1 MRANL
6 DLISYKVYAE
16 LSAEAARTFL
26 GILWWLIEPV
36 LYMSVFYL
44 IFGVLL
50 QRGGEGFV
58 YFLLV
63 GLVVWK
69 WFDSSIRSGMVSL
82 PVNAAVIQQVYQP
95 KFIFPVIV
103 VLINTTKFLFV
114 MLLLLLFL
122 LIAGKPVS
130 ASWLALL
137 PLIGVQ
143 FVLITAIAS
152 LCATVIPF
160 VPDLKWVV
168 DNGLTML
175 FFLSG
180 VFFDISALPEN
191 FQFWLR
197 LNPMAVLINGY
208 RNALLLGQMPDWGQ
222 LLWVLLFAC
231 TLTVVAVRVFNRYD
245 RTYPKLV

>member
-1 MRANL
+1 MYAYL
-6 DLISYKVYAE
+6 DLIRYKVYAE

-44 IFGVLL
+44 IFGVMF

-82 PVNAAVIQQVYQP
+82 QTNAAVIQQVYQP
-95 KFIFPVIV
+95 KSIFPLIV
-103 VLINTTKFLFV
+103 VLINTSKFLFV

-122 LIAGKPVS
+122 LISGKP
-130 ASWLALL
+130 ASITWLALL
-137 PLIGVQ
+137 PLIGIQ
-143 FVLITAIAS
+143 FVLIAGIAS
-152 LCATVIPF
+152 VCATIIPF

-180 VFFDISALPEN
+180 VFFDISALPEH
-191 FQFWLR
+191 FQGWLR
-197 LNPMAVLINGY
+197 LNPMAVLIDGY
-208 RNALLLGQMPDWGQ
+208 RNALLLGQMPDWRQ
-222 LLWVLLFAC
+222 LFWVLLFSC
-231 TLTVVAVRVFNRYD
+231 ILIVAALRVFNRYD
-245 RTYPKLV
+245 RIYPKLV

>member
-6 DLISYKVYAE
+6 DLIRYKVYAE

-44 IFGVLL
+44 IFGVLF

-58 YFLLV
+58 YFLLI

-82 PVNAAVIQQVYQP
+82 QTNAAVIQQVYQP

-103 VLINTTKFLFV
+103 VLINTAKFLLV
-114 MLLLLLFL
+114 LLLLLLFL
-122 LIAGKPVS
+122 LISGKPVS
-130 ASWLALL
+130 ITWLALL

-143 FVLITAIAS
+143 FVLIVGITS
-152 LCATVIPF
+152 VCATVIPF
-160 VPDLKWVV
+160 LPDLKWVV

-180 VFFDISALPEN
+180 VFFDISAMPEHL
-191 FQFWLR
+191 QGWLR
-197 LNPMAVLINGY
+197 LNPMAVLIDSY
-208 RNALLLGQMPDWGQ
+208 RSVLLLGQMPDWGHVF
-222 LLWVLLFAC
+222 WVLLFSC
-231 TLTVVAVRVFNRYD
+231 VLVVVALQLFSRYD
-245 RTYPKLV
+245 RIYPKLV

>member
-1 MRANL
+1 MRAYL
-6 DLISYKVYAE
+6 DLIWYKVYAE

-44 IFGVLL
+44 IFGVIF

-82 PVNAAVIQQVYQP
+82 TTNAAVIQQVYQP
-95 KFIFPVIV
+95 KFIFPVSV
-103 VLINTTKFLFV
+103 VLINTVKFLFV

-122 LIAGKPVS
+122 LISGKPLS
-130 ASWLALL
+130 ISWLALL

-143 FVLITAIAS
+143 FVLITGIAS
-152 LCATVIPF
+152 VCATVIPF
-160 VPDLKWVV
+160 IPDLKWVV

-180 VFFDISALPEN
+180 VFFDINVLPER
-191 FQFWLR
+191 FQDWLV

-208 RNALLLGQMPDWGQ
+208 RSALLLGQMPDWGH
-222 LLWVLLFAC
+222 LFWVLLLSCALIV
-231 TLTVVAVRVFNRYD
+231 TAMRVFNRYD
-245 RTYPKLV
+245 RIYPKLV

>member
-1 MRANL
+1 MQAYL
-6 DLISYKVYAE
+6 DLIRYKVYAE

-44 IFGVLL
+44 IFGVMF

-63 GLVVWK
+63 ALVVWK
-69 WFDSSIRSGMVSL
+69 WFDSSIRNGMVSL
-82 PVNAAVIQQVYQP
+82 ETNAAVIQQVYQP

-103 VLINTTKFLFV
+103 VLINTAKFLFV
-114 MLLLLLFL
+114 MLLFLLFL
-122 LIAGKPVS
+122 LISGKQPS
-130 ASWLALL
+130 ISWLALL

-143 FVLITAIAS
+143 FVLIAGITS

-180 VFFDISALPEN
+180 VFFDISALPEH
-191 FQFWLR
+191 FQGWLR
-197 LNPMAVLINGY
+197 LNPMAVLIEGY
-208 RNALLLGQMPDWGQ
+208 RSALLLGQMPDWGQ
-222 LLWVLLFAC
+222 VFWVLLFAC
-231 TLTVVAVRVFNRYD
+231 ILIVVAVGVFTRYD
-245 RTYPKLV
+245 RIYPKLV

>member
-1 MRANL
+1 MRAYL
-6 DLISYKVYAE
+6 DLIRYKVYAE

-44 IFGVLL
+44 IFGVIF

-82 PVNAAVIQQVYQP
+82 TTNAAVIQQVYQP
-95 KFIFPVIV
+95 KFIFPLSV
-103 VLINTTKFLFV
+103 VLINTVKFLFV
-114 MLLLLLFL
+114 LLLLLLFL
-122 LIAGKPVS
+122 LIAGKPLS
-130 ASWLALL
+130 ISWLALL

-143 FVLITAIAS
+143 FVLITGIAS
-152 LCATVIPF
+152 VCATVIPF
-160 VPDLKWVV
+160 IPDLKWVV

-180 VFFDISALPEN
+180 VFFDINVLPEH
-191 FQFWLR
+191 FQDWLV

-208 RNALLLGQMPDWGQ
+208 RSALLLGQMPDWGH
-222 LLWVLLFAC
+222 LFWVLLFSC
-231 TLTVVAVRVFNRYD
+231 VLIVVAMRVFKRYD
-245 RTYPKLV
+245 RVYPKLV

>member
-1 MRANL
+1 MQAYL
-6 DLISYKVYAE
+6 DLIRYKVYAE

-44 IFGVLL
+44 IFGVMF

-69 WFDSSIRSGMVSL
+69 WFDSSIRNGMVSL
-82 PVNAAVIQQVYQP
+82 QTSAAVIQQVYQP

-103 VLINTTKFLFV
+103 VLINTSKFLFV

-122 LIAGKPVS
+122 LISGKS
-130 ASWLALL
+130 ASIAWLALL
-137 PLIGVQ
+137 PLIGIQ
-143 FVLITAIAS
+143 LVLTVGISS
-152 LCATVIPF
+152 LCATIIPF

-168 DNGLTML
+168 DNVLTMM

-180 VFFDISALPEN
+180 VFFDISTLPEN
-191 FQFWLR
+191 FQGWLR
-197 LNPMAVLINGY
+197 LNPMAVMIESY
-208 RNALLLGQMPDWGQ
+208 RSALLLGQMPDWGQ
-222 LLWVLLFAC
+222 LFWVLLFSC
-231 TLTVVAVRVFNRYD
+231 ILTVAAVGVFNRYD
-245 RTYPKLV
+245 RVYPKLV

>member
-6 DLISYKVYAE
+6 DLIRYKVYAE

-26 GILWWLIEPV
+26 GILWWLIEPI
-36 LYMSVFYL
+36 LYMSVFYF
-44 IFGVLL
+44 IFGVMF

-69 WFDSSIRSGMVSL
+69 WFDSAIRSGMVSL
-82 PVNAAVIQQVYQP
+82 QTNAAVIQQVYQP
-95 KFIFPVIV
+95 KFIFPVII
-103 VLINTTKFLFV
+103 VLINTAKFLLV

-122 LIAGKPVS
+122 LVTGHPVS
-130 ASWLALL
+130 LTWLALL

-143 FVLITAIAS
+143 FVLIVGITS
-152 LCATVIPF
+152 MCATVIPF
-160 VPDLKWVV
+160 LPDLKWVV

-180 VFFDISALPEN
+180 VFFDISAMPEHL
-191 FQFWLR
+191 QGWLR
-197 LNPMAVLINGY
+197 LNPMAVLIDSY
-208 RNALLLGQMPDWGQ
+208 RSVLLLGQMPDWGHVF
-222 LLWVLLFAC
+222 WVLLFSC
-231 TLTVVAVRVFNRYD
+231 VLVVAALQLFSRYD
-245 RTYPKLV
+245 RIYPKLV

>member
-1 MRANL
+1 MQAYL
-6 DLISYKVYAE
+6 DLIRYKVYAE

-44 IFGVLL
+44 IFGVMF

-82 PVNAAVIQQVYQP
+82 QTNAAVIQQVYQP

-103 VLINTTKFLFV
+103 VLINTSKFLFV

-122 LIAGKPVS
+122 LISGKPPS
-130 ASWLALL
+130 ISWLALL

-143 FVLITAIAS
+143 FVLIAGITS

-180 VFFDISALPEN
+180 VFFEISAMPEY
-191 FQFWLR
+191 FHDWLR
-197 LNPMAVLINGY
+197 LNPMAVLIEGY
-208 RNALLLGQMPDWGQ
+208 RSALLLGQMPDWGQ
-222 LLWVLLFAC
+222 LFWVLLFSC
-231 TLTVVAVRVFNRYD
+231 ILIVAAVGVFNRYD
-245 RTYPKLV
+245 RIYPKLV

>member
-1 MRANL
+1 MRAHL
-6 DLISYKVYAE
+6 DLIKYKVYAE

-26 GILWWLIEPV
+26 GILWWVIEPV
-36 LYMSVFYL
+36 LYMSVFYF
-44 IFGVLL
+44 IFGVLF

-82 PVNAAVIQQVYQP
+82 QTNAAVIVQVYQP

-103 VLINTTKFLFV
+103 VLINTAKFLFV

-122 LIAGKPVS
+122 LVSGKPAS

-137 PLIGVQ
+137 PLISVQ
-143 FVLITAIAS
+143 CVFIAS
-152 LCATVIPF
+152 ITSLFATVIPF
-160 VPDLKWVV
+160 VPDFKWVV
-168 DNGLTML
+168 ENGLTML

-180 VFFDISALPEN
+180 VFFDISAMPEN
-191 FQFWLR
+191 FQVWLR
-197 LNPMAVLINGY
+197 LNPMAVLIDNY
-208 RNALLLGQMPDWGQ
+208 RNVLLQGQMPDWWQ
-222 LLWVLLFAC
+222 LFWVLLFSGILILAA
-231 TLTVVAVRVFNRYD
+231 LRVFNRFD
-245 RTYPKLV
+245 RIYPKLV

>member
-1 MRANL
+1 MRAHL
-6 DLISYKVYAE
+6 DLIKYKVYAE

-26 GILWWLIEPV
+26 GILWWVIEPV
-36 LYMSVFYL
+36 LYMSVFYF
-44 IFGVLL
+44 IFGVLF

-82 PVNAAVIQQVYQP
+82 QTNAAVIVQVYQP

-103 VLINTTKFLFV
+103 VLINTAKFLFV

-122 LIAGKPVS
+122 LVSGKPAS

-137 PLIGVQ
+137 PLISVQ
-143 FVLITAIAS
+143 CVFIAS
-152 LCATVIPF
+152 ITSLFATVIPF
-160 VPDLKWVV
+160 VPDFKWVV
-168 DNGLTML
+168 ENGLTML

-180 VFFDISALPEN
+180 VFFDISAMPEN
-191 FQFWLR
+191 FQVWLR
-197 LNPMAVLINGY
+197 LNPMAVLIDNY
-208 RNALLLGQMPDWGQ
+208 RNVLLQGQMPDWWQ
-222 LLWVLLFAC
+222 LFWVLLFSSILILAA
-231 TLTVVAVRVFNRYD
+231 LWVFNRFD
-245 RTYPKLV
+245 RIYPKLV

>member
-1 MRANL
+1 MYAYL
-6 DLISYKVYAE
+6 DLIRYKVYAE

-44 IFGVLL
+44 IFGVMF

-82 PVNAAVIQQVYQP
+82 STNAAVIQQVYQP
-95 KFIFPVIV
+95 KSIFPLIV
-103 VLINTTKFLFV
+103 VLINTSKFLFV

-122 LIAGKPVS
+122 LISGKP
-130 ASWLALL
+130 ASITWLALL
-137 PLIGVQ
+137 PLIGIQ
-143 FVLITAIAS
+143 FVLIAGIAS
-152 LCATVIPF
+152 VCATIIPF

-180 VFFDISALPEN
+180 VFFDISALPEH
-191 FQFWLR
+191 FQGWLR
-197 LNPMAVLINGY
+197 LNPMAVLIDGY
-208 RNALLLGQMPDWGQ
+208 RNALLLGQMPDWRQ
-222 LLWVLLFAC
+222 LFWVLLFSC
-231 TLTVVAVRVFNRYD
+231 ILIVAALRVFNRYD
-245 RTYPKLV
+245 RIYPKLV

>member
-1 MRANL
+1 MQAYL
-6 DLISYKVYAE
+6 DLIRYKVYAE

-44 IFGVLL
+44 IFGVMF

-69 WFDSSIRSGMVSL
+69 WFDSSIRNGMVSL
-82 PVNAAVIQQVYQP
+82 QTNAAVIQQVYQP
-95 KFIFPVIV
+95 KFIFPMIV
-103 VLINTTKFLFV
+103 VLINTFKFLFV

-122 LIAGKPVS
+122 LVSGKS
-130 ASWLALL
+130 ASIAWLALL
-137 PLIGVQ
+137 PLIGIH
-143 FVLITAIAS
+143 FLLIAGITS
-152 LCATVIPF
+152 LFATVIPF

-168 DNGLTML
+168 DNGLTMM

-180 VFFDISALPEN
+180 VFFDISTLPEP
-191 FQFWLR
+191 FQGWLR
-197 LNPMAVLINGY
+197 LNPMAVLIENY
-208 RNALLLGQMPDWGQ
+208 RSVLLLEQMPDWGQ
-222 LLWVLLFAC
+222 LFWVLLFSC
-231 TLTVVAVRVFNRYD
+231 MLVATALRVFTRYD
-245 RTYPKLV
+245 RIYPKLV

>member
-1 MRANL
+1 MRAHL
-6 DLISYKVYAE
+6 DLIKYKVYAE

-26 GILWWLIEPV
+26 GILWWVIEPV
-36 LYMSVFYL
+36 LYMSVFYF
-44 IFGVLL
+44 IFGVLF

-82 PVNAAVIQQVYQP
+82 QTNAAVIVQVYQP

-103 VLINTTKFLFV
+103 VLINTAKFLFV

-122 LIAGKPVS
+122 LVSGKPAS

-137 PLIGVQ
+137 PLISVQ
-143 FVLITAIAS
+143 CVFIAS
-152 LCATVIPF
+152 ITSLFATVIPF
-160 VPDLKWVV
+160 VPDFKWVV
-168 DNGLTML
+168 ENGLTML

-180 VFFDISALPEN
+180 VFFDISAMPEN
-191 FQFWLR
+191 FQVWLR
-197 LNPMAVLINGY
+197 LNPMAVLIDNY
-208 RNALLLGQMPDWGQ
+208 RNVLLQGQMPDWWQ
-222 LLWVLLFAC
+222 LFWVLLFSSI
-231 TLTVVAVRVFNRYD
+231 LIVAALRVFNRFD
-245 RTYPKLV
+245 RIYPKLV

>member
-6 DLISYKVYAE
+6 DLIKYKVYAE

-26 GILWWLIEPV
+26 GILWWLIEPI
-36 LYMSVFYL
+36 LYMSVFYF
-44 IFGVLL
+44 IFGVMF

-69 WFDSSIRSGMVSL
+69 WFDSAIRSGMVSL
-82 PVNAAVIQQVYQP
+82 QTNAAVIQQVYQP
-95 KFIFPVIV
+95 KFIFPVII
-103 VLINTTKFLFV
+103 VLINTAKFLLV

-122 LIAGKPVS
+122 LVTGHPVS
-130 ASWLALL
+130 LTWLALL

-143 FVLITAIAS
+143 FVLIVGITS
-152 LCATVIPF
+152 MCATVIPF
-160 VPDLKWVV
+160 LPDLKWVV

-180 VFFDISALPEN
+180 VFFDISAMPEHL
-191 FQFWLR
+191 QGWLR
-197 LNPMAVLINGY
+197 MNPMAVLIDSY
-208 RNALLLGQMPDWGQ
+208 RSVLLLGQMPDWGHVF
-222 LLWVLLFAC
+222 WVLLFSC
-231 TLTVVAVRVFNRYD
+231 VLVVVALQLFSRYD
-245 RTYPKLV
+245 RIYPKLV